1 MTARVVCLGIATL
14 DAIALVP
21 RLPVGGERLPAVESR
36 LAGGGVAATAAVA
49 LARLGIPVAF
59 VGRVGDDESGR
70 FVRDGLAAEGV
81 DVTGLARVPGRT
93 PTTLVLVEEAT
104 GERTLVPD
112 VRGVPPIGLTDAD
125 LAACAAA
132 TWIHV
137 DQTGYPALAAVR
149 AAGIETPVSLDGGNV
164 IDTLDLAHIGLYAP
178 TERALLER
186 YPGRSLEDAL
196 AAALADGPSVVV
208 ATRGAGG
215 SVAAER
221 RPDGSTRRSTAP
233 ALDTTVVSTLGAGD
247 VFHGALLAA
256 LVEGHDLDTAL
267 RRANGAAALA
277 CRALDGRSAIPR
289 RTELAPALAR
299 ATRNP
304 EVTHAG

>member
-1 MTARVVCLGIATL
+1 VSARVVCIGIATL

-21 RLPVGGERLPAVESR
+21 RLPVGGERLPAVEAR

-49 LARLGIPVAF
+49 LARLGTAVAF
-59 VGRVGDDESGR
+59 VGRVGDDDAGR
-70 FVRDGLAAEGV
+70 FLRAGIEAEGV
-81 DVTGLARVPGRT
+81 DVTGLATVPGRT
-93 PTTLVLVEEAT
+93 PTTLVLVEDMT

-112 VRGVPPIGLTDAD
+112 VRGVPAIDLTEDD
-125 LAACAAA
+125 LGACAAA
-132 TWIHV
+132 DWIHV

-149 AAGIETPVSLDGGNV
+149 AAGIATPVSLDGGNM
-164 IDTLDLAHIGLYAP
+164 IDTLDLADVQLYAP

-186 YPGRSLEDAL
+186 YPGASLERAL
-196 AAALADGPSVVV
+196 AAALAEGPAIVV
-208 ATRGAGG
+208 ATRGAEG
-215 SVAAER
+215 SIAAQR
-221 RPDGSTRRSTAP
+221 NADGSTRLTTAP
-233 ALDTTVVSTLGAGD
+233 ALETTVLSTLGAGD

-256 LVEGHDLDTAL
+256 LVEGHDLPTAL

-277 CRALDGRSAIPR
+277 CRALDGRSAIPT
-289 RTELAPALAR
+289 RTELDDALAN